1 MLQGIDYVSLDS
13 GQFRYYTEAMITA
26 ESEVMH
32 HFDSK
37 RRDFAPY
44 GFTCEVWEP
53 RQMPRPDQHDE
64 IEINFLDRGTL
75 TYLMGGQRVTV
86 QARRVSAF
94 WAAVPHQIVAFD
106 NVNYYYVVT
115 VPFGWVLQWGLPER
129 LMVALTQGQIVAD
142 TNGARTAL
150 DRQLFEQWH
159 EDVEGRCNTNHDIVV
174 LELRARLLRLAESVV
189 DEAHAP
195 AASGANSVPRPQT
208 NLEKAES
215 MACFVARNYTSR
227 IQVKDIAA
235 CVGLHPDYAATLF
248 RKTFGTTLNV
258 LITRHRVAHAQRQLV
273 TTDERVVDIAHDSG
287 FDSLSRFNRAF
298 KQIAGVTPRQYRKS
312 LGQSAAVT

>member
-1 MLQGIDYVSLDS
+1 M
-13 GQFRYYTEAMITA
+13 RATET
-26 ESEVMH
+26 EVMH
-32 HFDSK
+32 HFDSR

-53 RQMPRPDQHDE
+53 RQMPRPDRHDE
-64 IEINFLDRGTL
+64 IEINFLDRGSL
-75 TYLMGGQRVTV
+75 TYLIGGQRVTV

-106 NVNYYYVVT
+106 NVNYYHVVT

-142 TNGARTAL
+142 IDATRAAL

-159 EDVEGRCNTNHDIVV
+159 EDVEARRNTNLDIVV
-174 LELRARLLRLAESVV
+174 LELRARLLRLAASVADV
-189 DEAHAP
+189 DHTP
-195 AASGANSVPRPQT
+195 PVFGNNSTPRQQT

-227 IQVKDIAA
+227 IQIKDIAE
-235 CVGLHPDYAATLF
+235 CVDLHPDYAATLF

-273 TTDERVVDIAHDSG
+273 TTEDRVVNIAHDSG

-298 KQIAGVTPRQYRKS
+298 KQIAGLTPRQYRKT
-312 LGQSAAVT
+312 LGQNSLTIAAT

>member
-1 MLQGIDYVSLDS
+1 
-13 GQFRYYTEAMITA
+13 MIKA
-26 ESEVMH
+26 DSEVMH
-32 HFDSK
+32 HFDSR

-53 RQMPRPDQHDE
+53 RQMQRPDRHDE
-64 IEINFLDRGTL
+64 IEVNFLDRGTL

-86 QARRVSAF
+86 HARRVTAF
-94 WAAVPHQIVAFD
+94 WAAVPHQIIAFD

-129 LMVALTQGQIVAD
+129 LLTALTQGQIVAD
-142 TNGARTAL
+142 SQSTRGAL

-159 EDVEGRCNTNHDIVV
+159 EDVEDPSSPNRNIVV
-174 LELRARLLRLAESVV
+174 LELRARLLRLAESVAR
-189 DEAHAP
+189 EEHAP
-195 AASGANSVPRPQT
+195 PVFGVNDATRQQT

-258 LITRHRVAHAQRQLV
+258 LITRHRIAHAQRQLV
-273 TTDERVVDIAHDSG
+273 TTSERVVNIAHDSG

-298 KQIAGVTPRQYRKS
+298 KQLAGVTPRQYRKS
-312 LGQSAAVT
+312 LGQNAVASAAM

>member
-1 MLQGIDYVSLDS
+1 MFS
-13 GQFRYYTEAMITA
+13 A

-32 HFDSK
+32 HFDSR

-53 RQMPRPDQHDE
+53 RQMPRPDRHDE

-75 TYLMGGQRVTV
+75 TYLMGGQRVTI

-94 WAAVPHQIVAFD
+94 WAAVPHQIVGFD

-115 VPFGWVLQWGLPER
+115 VPFGWVLQWGLPEQ

-142 TNGARTAL
+142 TKSTRPAL

-159 EDVEGRCNTNHDIVV
+159 EDVEGRRSTNHVVV

-189 DEAHAP
+189 DEDHAP
-195 AASGANSVPRPQT
+195 AAVAGNSSPRQQT

-227 IQVKDIAA
+227 IQVKDIAE

-273 TTDERVVDIAHDSG
+273 TTDERVLDIAHDSG

-298 KQIAGVTPRQYRKS
+298 KEIAGLTPRQYRKT
-312 LGQSAAVT
+312 LGQNAIAAAAT

>member
-1 MLQGIDYVSLDS
+1 MAA
-13 GQFRYYTEAMITA
+13 TEN
-26 ESEVMH
+26 EVLH
-32 HFDSK
+32 HFDAR

-53 RQMPRPDQHDE
+53 RQMPRADQHDE
-64 IEINFLDRGTL
+64 IEINFLDRGSL
-75 TYLMGGQRVTV
+75 TYLIGGQRVTV
-86 QARRVSAF
+86 EARRVNAF
-94 WAAVPHQIVAFD
+94 WAAVPHQIIGFD

-129 LMVALTQGQIVAD
+129 LMLALTQGQIVAETD
-142 TNGARTAL
+142 ASRGAL

-159 EDVEGRCNTNHDIVV
+159 EDVEGRRNTNREIVV
-174 LELRARLLRLAESVV
+174 LELRARLMRLAASVLDV
-189 DEAHAP
+189 SRAP
-195 AASGANSVPRPQT
+195 QNAGNSTCPNPQT

-235 CVGLHPDYAATLF
+235 CVELHPDYAATLF

-273 TTDERVVDIAHDSG
+273 TTDERVVNIAHDSG

-298 KQIAGVTPRQYRKS
+298 KQIAGVTPRQYRKT
-312 LGQSAAVT
+312 LGQTAAPAVPK